1 MRGREDLIT
10 KKWEEEKDV
19 GYDVCRF
26 KFKGTQ
32 IRQEYD
38 TKEQKYYK

>member
-10 KKWEEEKDV
+10 KKRKEEEDL
-19 GYDVCRF
+19 GHNICRF

-38 TKEQKYYK
+38 TEEQKYYK